1 MWRAA
6 LPMSANILKT
16 HYLKSFGHGVVPAVP
31 PGRAHPTQRIFGSQL
46 GAALTRWRAL
56 ALAIEVDLLGSP
68 VHGLRAAERRVRSRR
83 GLRRQ
88 RIWET
93 YAAGARFSPS
103 QRSRSHRGAKSWAS
117 RAGSSRGGPSCMA
130 EAGSLNERSPFFPFF
145 MCEFLVEHVTC
156 HECFQY
162 KKYDKNWKWSTRS
175 CYELLTAP
183 STIGQAF

>member
-16 HYLKSFGHGVVPAVP
+16 QYLKSVGHGVVPAVP
-31 PGRAHPTQRIFGSQL
+31 PGRANPTQRIFGSQL
-46 GAALTRWRAL
+46 GAARTRWRAL

-88 RIWET
+88 RIWKT

-130 EAGSLNERSPFFPFF
+130 EAGSLNERSPFFFF
-145 MCEFLVEHVTC
+145 FFVRVPRRACHV
-156 HECFQY
+156 
-162 KKYDKNWKWSTRS
+162 
-175 CYELLTAP
+175 P
-183 STIGQAF
+183 